1 MSQPRYQ
8 EVPTDTIPLVETD
21 GVSVR
26 VVAGAYG
33 DEVGPVTEIAA
44 QPLYMDVTLEPYA
57 SFKLPV
63 SEGHSAFAYVIE
75 GGGSFAEGTF
85 VEAVKMVV
93 FEDGDSV
100 HIEAGSDSH
109 VRFILVAGAPFNEP
123 IVPYGPFVMNTEEE
137 IRQALA
143 DLRNGTFVQER

>member
-1 MSQPRYQ
+1 
-8 EVPTDTIPLVETD
+8 
-21 GVSVR
+21 VR
-26 VVAGAYG
+26 LVAGEFDG
-33 DEVGPVTEIAA
+33 KKGPVTEIAA
-44 QPLYMDVTLEPYA
+44 QPLYMDVTLEPDA
-57 SFKLPV
+57 SFELPV
-63 SEGHSAFAYVIE
+63 SEGHSAFAYVLE
-75 GGGSFAEGTF
+75 GGGLFGEGEF

-93 FEDGDSV
+93 FEEGDSV

-143 DLRNGTFVQER
+143 DLRNGTFVQA